1 MWYKMV
7 FLALCLISFGT
18 LPMQMTRIVAVQS
31 EPEENMIANSIIN
44 ANKNLFIVELNVK
57 EKPAEG
63 AASQLTAVGCGRI
76 VEIKDLDGTD
86 NAYAMTLV
94 DEKGDSYYVTMSYD
108 GYLGFVKDN
117 EGNYLVMPID

>member
-31 EPEENMIANSIIN
+31 EPEENMNENSIIN

-94 DEKGDSYYVTMSYD
+94 DEKGDSYYSR
-108 GYLGFVKDN
+108 FCKRQ
-117 EGNYLVMPID
+117 